1 MITQAE
7 LKELLEYDP
16 LTGIFRYKLRAAGK
30 IAGGKSAKG
39 YIFIRLKYIHYAAHK
54 LAWLYVHGYMPER
67 IDHED
72 RTKDNN
78 AIKNLRE
85 CSRGQNRAN
94 TSANV
99 GRKLPK
105 GVYERN
111 GRYRSWI
118 KANGVMHH
126 LGTFDVMEDAAI
138 MYRCYATHFFGN
150 FANF

>member
-7 LKELLEYDP
+7 LKQKLHYDP
-16 LTGIFRYKLRAAGK
+16 ETGIFTFIGRAQGKVAGNK
-30 IAGGKSAKG
+30 TKKG
-39 YIFIRLKYIHYAAHK
+39 YIYIHLVQGFFMAHK
-54 LAWLYVHGYMPER
+54 LAWLYVHGYMPDR

-72 RTKDNN
+72 RINDHN

-85 CSRGQNRAN
+85 CTRGQNRAN
-94 TSANV
+94 STANA

-111 GRYRSWI
+111 GRYRTWI

-138 MYRCYATHFFGN
+138 MYRCYAIHYFGN
-150 FANF
+150 FANV